1 MEDTAARLARIEDIE
16 AIRLLLTDYGRTLD
30 GRDAEGFAAL
40 FAVEGEWIA
49 TGHFVEGRDAIRA
62 MIERLLANS
71 KAEGQSHLLTNYTIE
86 VDQGMATAMSR
97 FYVVAPAADG
107 APRIRLSGRY
117 DDLLVREDGKWRF
130 LRRTLTH
137 ELRLPAAAPAAV
149 MDLPR
154 IRRVVTG
161 HDPAGRSVVLADAPA
176 IRHGPIGT
184 RGMMVHDIWETPA
197 LPATL
202 EAAEPDP
209 VDIPLHFGIPET
221 GIRVRIADMP
231 PSEEGDEPFMHR
243 TEAID
248 YVFVLEGE
256 ITMLMEEDAEPVIL
270 RKGDSLVQRGALH
283 AWVNRSGAPCR
294 ILFVIAAARLSETL
308 KQTLGITEV
317 TWDSQNGGVR

>member
-1 MEDTAARLARIEDIE
+1 MDDIATRLVRIEDIA

-30 GRDAEGFAAL
+30 GRDAAGFAAL

-49 TGHFVEGRDAIRA
+49 TGHFVQGRDAIRA

-71 KAEGQSHLLTNYTIE
+71 KAEGQSHLLTNYVID

-117 DDLLVREDGKWRF
+117 DDLLVREEGKWRF

-137 ELRLPAAAPAAV
+137 ELRLPAAVPVAAT
-149 MDLPR
+149 DLPR

-184 RGMMVHDIWETPA
+184 HGMVVHDIWETEA

-202 EAAEPDP
+202 EADEPDP
-209 VDIPLHFGIPET
+209 VDIPLHFGIPKT

-231 PSEEGDEPFMHR
+231 PSEEGGEPFMHR

-256 ITMLMEEDAEPVIL
+256 ITMLMEGDAEPVIL

-317 TWDSQNGGVR
+317 VWDPQGGGVR